1 MALRLLELEAL
12 RINSF
17 MTTKELI
24 INKLWA
30 FVNFAFGLLTTNIL
44 INNNIVLNIVIT
56 IAIKAITLML
66 VITIIEKTLE
76 WIEINGRI

>member
-1 MALRLLELEAL
+1 
-12 RINSF
+12 

-30 FVNFAFGLLTTNIL
+30 FVSFAFGLLTTNIL

>member
-1 MALRLLELEAL
+1 
-12 RINSF
+12 

-30 FVNFAFGLLTTNIL
+30 FVNFVFGLLTTNIL